1 MLFSLDG
8 NLRGATHP
16 QYDVSRDDLRFV
28 MLQIVDDENDDA
40 GPELI
45 WVQNFFEELLERVP
59 N

>member
-28 MLQIVDDENDDA
+28 MLRIDDDTDDES

-45 WVQNFFEELLERVP
+45 WVQNFFEVLKERVA